1 MAQWIM
7 ELALSLLWLR
17 SLTAVAQVLIPGLGT
32 SIGFRLSQKKGNIK
46 MTLS

>member
-32 SIGFRLSQKKGNIK
+32 SAYQGCSQKINK
-46 MTLS
+46 